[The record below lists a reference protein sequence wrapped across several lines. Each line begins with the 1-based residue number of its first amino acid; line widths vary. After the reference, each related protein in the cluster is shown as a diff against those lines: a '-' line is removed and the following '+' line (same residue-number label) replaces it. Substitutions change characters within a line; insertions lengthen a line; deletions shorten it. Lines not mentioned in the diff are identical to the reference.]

1 MKNTA
6 RKIRNGLIAT
16 AAGTALAFGTIAPA
30 QAHTGHEPTEQQ
42 VTSTQSAAF
51 NDVAISVAQTGGV
64 RGFFGR
70 GHATV
75 TNTGNTTIPAG
86 VVVDFRVAETHHGI
100 RELHAITLV
109 PQNFGKMATFPITLN
124 QGQVRTT
131 APLAP
136 GESASFNWTVFHYG
150 FWHRVSAT
158 VSIAGMPEGVHDQ
171 NPHNNVVVA
180 DNNGRG
186 I

>member
-16 AAGTALAFGTIAPA
+16 AAGTALAFGALAPA
-30 QAHTGHEPTEQQ
+30 QANTGHEPAEHAVTATEA
-42 VTSTQSAAF
+42 AAF
-51 NDVAISVAQTGGV
+51 NDLAISADQTGGIQ
-64 RGFFGR
+64 GLFGR

-86 VVVDFRVAETHHGI
+86 VVVDFRVAENHQSI

-109 PQNFGKMATFPITLN
+109 PQDFRKMATFPITLN

-136 GESASFNWTVFHYG
+136 GESASFNWTVLHYG
-150 FWHRVSAT
+150 FWHRVAAT
-158 VSIAGMPEGVHDQ
+158 ISITGMPGGVEDH
-171 NPHNNVVVA
+171 NPSNNVVIE